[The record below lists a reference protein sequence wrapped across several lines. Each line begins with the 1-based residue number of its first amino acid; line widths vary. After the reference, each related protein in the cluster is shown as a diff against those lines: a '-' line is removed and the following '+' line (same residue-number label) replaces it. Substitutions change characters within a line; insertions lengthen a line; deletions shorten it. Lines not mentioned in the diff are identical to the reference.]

1 MSRRPFYRCNGLAL
15 HQRTPAFFGLEFQ
28 APGLL
33 LCTFAEYIPM
43 CYRAWLSCGASSRP
57 DQEGGMQVRYRAS
70 LATISAL
77 VVASLA
83 VLAANSCT
91 PFGLTCISNRKW
103 LAGLETPVTR
113 TKQTSE
119 VVSNRDTSPRFLLKT
134 SSLSTAFRTL
144 VTAASPT
151 FKWNFPAPRGEYV
164 TTRATGRPTF

>member
-1 MSRRPFYRCNGLAL
+1 MPRRPFYRCNGLAL
-15 HQRTPAFFGLEFQ
+15 HQTTPAFFGLVFP
-28 APGLL
+28 APRLL
-33 LCTFAEYIPM
+33 VCTFAEYIPM
-43 CYRAWLSCGASSRP
+43 CYRGWLSCGASSRP

-103 LAGLETPVTR
+103 LTGLETPITR
-113 TKQTSE
+113 TKQTYDE
-119 VVSNRDTSPRFLLKT
+119 VSNRDLSARFLLKT

-164 TTRATGRPTF
+164 TTPPPGRPTF